1 MKDRLHAGGNAN
13 MPSFASI
20 ESASGISADQIEE
33 MEEYV
38 RKALDQDTGT
48 ITAYRVL
55 HMYLERLSVDF
66 QVPTPFCITL
76 FSYGHLQTKHSS
88 QYLSAGLSQG
98 LPEIDSWVAEDV
110 DD

>member
-1 MKDRLHAGGNAN
+1 

-66 QVPTPFCITL
+66 QVISLPLLHHTL
-76 FSYGHLQTKHSS
+76 LKWALAAKTLISVS
-88 QYLSAGLSQG
+88 QRLPQPGL
-98 LPEIDSWVAEDV
+98 AED
-110 DD
+110 